1 MVNYESIIS
10 LLSIMLILIILFVV
24 IFGCRCP
31 HYYERFT
38 NEEEKKE
45 KKGNEKF
52 ISEME
57 EKMKGDKLMGDG
69 GDLSQYEKTI
79 LEGLTKGSITTETF
93 TNLVKTEKF
102 TENNL
107 NNLIA
112 YVEKH
117 KGGLGI
123 EEKK

>member
-10 LLSIMLILIILFVV
+10 LLSVMLILVILFIV
-24 IFGCRCP
+24 IFDCRCH

-38 NEEEKKE
+38 NEEEKK
-45 KKGNEKF
+45 GNEKF

-57 EKMKGDKLMGDG
+57 DKMKKEKIVEDSNGN
-69 GDLSQYEKTI
+69 LSQYEKTI
-79 LEGLTKGSITTETF
+79 LEGLTRGSITTETF
-93 TNLVKTEKF
+93 TNLVKNEKF

-112 YVEKH
+112 YVEKT

-123 EEKK
+123 EDKKKN